1 VSSAAEHFTDPDVE
15 LDIDRDLACEYR
27 TGALDGDP
35 FLAIAAQHHV
45 DFRTVNSIR
54 WNFTD
59 VD

>member
-1 VSSAAEHFTDPDVE
+1 MSAPEFDGADIE

-27 TGALDGDP
+27 TGSIDEDP
-35 FLAIAAQHHV
+35 FLAIARAAHV
-45 DFRTVNSIR
+45 DFRSVNSIR